1 MRNLTWGDCF
11 NVRDLGGLTTRSG
24 SPTRFKSFVRAD
36 SLDRLTESGVYAMRE
51 YGVRTIIDMR
61 DARERNSELAYD
73 GIERLH
79 VPLEDQS
86 DEGFWQ
92 EWRPYNSTPIYYES
106 FLGHCPERVRQ
117 VFESIATAPTGG
129 IVFHCGSGR
138 DRTGLISIL
147 LLSLVGVRPEDIVA
161 DYCLSE
167 PNLKPL
173 GQIKDQ
179 QAIENA
185 FATKR
190 TDAKTVIVGLLQ
202 NLDVEAYLEDAGFR
216 HSYVDAIKDRL
227 V

>member
-1 MRNLTWGDCF
+1 MRNLNWGDCL
-11 NVRDLGGLTTRSG
+11 NVRDLGGLTTSSG
-24 SPTRFKSFVRAD
+24 SLTRFKSLVRAD
-36 SLDRLTESGVYAMRE
+36 SLDRLTESGVTAMRE

-61 DARERNSELAYD
+61 DERERNSELAYD

-86 DEGFWQ
+86 DEEFWQ

-106 FLGHCPERVRQ
+106 FLSHCPERVRQ
-117 VFESIATAPTGG
+117 VLESIATAPTGV
-129 IVFHCGSGR
+129 IVFHCGAGR

-147 LLSLVGVRPEDIVA
+147 LLSLVGVPPEDIVA
-161 DYCLSE
+161 DYCLSA

-173 GQIKDQ
+173 GRVKDQ

-190 TDAKTVIVGLLQ
+190 TDAKTVITNLLH
-202 NLDVEAYLEDAGFR
+202 NLDVQAYLEDAGLR
-216 HSYVDAIKDRL
+216 PSHVDAIKDHL
-227 V
+227 M